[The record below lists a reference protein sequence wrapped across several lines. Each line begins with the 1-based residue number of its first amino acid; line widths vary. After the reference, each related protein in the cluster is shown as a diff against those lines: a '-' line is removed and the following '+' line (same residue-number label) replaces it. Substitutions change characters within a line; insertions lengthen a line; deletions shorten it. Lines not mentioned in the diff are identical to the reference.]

1 MMICS
6 WVKIISLL
14 YHVFCCPIANSVL
27 LGLHFFFRKS
37 RICGKE
43 LALSSLFFSAATSTG
58 VMCFILSFQA
68 RFASTFACCSIFR
81 FLRLSSLINPLI
93 NSACGGPKN
102 SLRCFQNGVCEL
114 CENMF
119 ISSIRV
125 QVHCKEHK
133 KCTVTNFIHI
143 CWKNVTQTLSS
154 PPFFQKIWSSL
165 INSAMGP

>member
-1 MMICS
+1 MINEELLAHLINNIMMICS

-43 LALSSLFFSAATSTG
+43 LALSSLFFSAATSIG

-68 RFASTFACCSIFR
+68 RFASTFACCSIFS
-81 FLRLSSLINPLI
+81 FLRLSSLINQLI
-93 NSACGGPKN
+93 NSAFGGPKN

-125 QVHCKEHK
+125 QVHC
-133 KCTVTNFIHI
+133 TVKIT
-143 CWKNVTQTLSS
+143 KNVLLQILYIFVEGMW
-154 PPFFQKIWSSL
+154 PRP
-165 INSAMGP
+165 

>member
-1 MMICS
+1 MFS
-6 WVKIISLL
+6 AVQLQTPFYWVYTSSSGSLESVGKNSL
-14 YHVFCCPIANSVL
+14 CPPCFI
-27 LGLHFFFRKS
+27 
-37 RICGKE
+37 
-43 LALSSLFFSAATSTG
+43 SAATSTG

-68 RFASTFACCSIFR
+68 RFASTFACCSIFS
-81 FLRLSSLINPLI
+81 FLRLSSLINQLI
-93 NSACGGPKN
+93 NSAFGGPKN

-143 CWKNVTQTLSS
+143 C
-154 PPFFQKIWSSL
+154 
-165 INSAMGP
+165 